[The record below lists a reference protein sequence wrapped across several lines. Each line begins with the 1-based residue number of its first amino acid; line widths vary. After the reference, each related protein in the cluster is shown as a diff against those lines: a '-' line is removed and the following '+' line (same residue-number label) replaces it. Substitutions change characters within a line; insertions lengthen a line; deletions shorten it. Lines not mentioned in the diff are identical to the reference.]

1 MSPRLT
7 ILTGTLAGQAR
18 VLGASRTSLGRD
30 PLCEIRFDA
39 NADVEVSARHAEVRM
54 EDGRALLRDANSTN
68 GTYVN
73 DRRIR
78 GEHTLVDGDVI
89 RLGARGPKLRFETTA
104 ASSIG
109 GGTTQRVAAAVKE
122 QTRGL
127 RIAVT
132 ALALLAIVGAGTA
145 AWLARRGDASRAAEL
160 ELLRRRNDSLSAA
173 IDRDMQAMSGRLAG
187 LDSALAESK
196 RQSERLREQLRAARS
211 SEGVQLLSARIAEAE
226 SRRGAIAA
234 AARMDYETIA
244 RTNGRAV
251 VMIAVE
257 MPDGQS
263 YSGTGFGVTADG
275 GIVTNRHVLRTE
287 GGETAKRVAVIY
299 ADTRDWLPARI
310 ERVAGDAD
318 LALLRVEREGSYPVV
333 TGIAAASPPVGAPV
347 AVIGYPLGT
356 AAPMEGSGTAIT
368 ARATLGVGTVSKSI
382 ADALQ
387 IDGYAVEGSSGS
399 PVFGADGSVVGVV
412 YGGAAE
418 SRGHIVYA
426 VPGTAVRALLR

>member
-39 NADVEVSARHAEVRM
+39 NSDVEVSARHAEIRM
-54 EDGRALLRDANSTN
+54 EDGRAVLHDANSTN

-78 GEHTLVDGDVI
+78 GDHTLVDGDVI
-89 RLGARGPKLRFETTA
+89 RLGARGPKLRFESA
-104 ASSIG
+104 AVSIG

-127 RIAVT
+127 RISVA
-132 ALALLAIVGAGTA
+132 ALALLAVAGAGMA
-145 AWLARRGDASRAAEL
+145 AWVARRGDASRSAEL

-173 IDRDMQAMSGRLAG
+173 IDRDMHAMSGRLAG

-196 RQSERLREQLRAARS
+196 RESDRLREQLRAARS
-211 SEGVQLLSARIAEAE
+211 SEGVRLLSARIAEAE

-257 MPDGQS
+257 MADGQS

-275 GIVTNRHVLRTE
+275 AIVTNRHVLRADS
-287 GGETAKRVAVIY
+287 GETAKRIAVIY

-333 TGIAAASPPVGAPV
+333 SGIASAPPVVGAPV

-356 AAPMEGSGTAIT
+356 ATPMEGSGTAIT

-399 PVFGADGSVVGVV
+399 PVFGADGAVVGVV

-418 SRGHIVYA
+418 SRGHMVYA
-426 VPGTAVRALLR
+426 VPAAAVRALLR